1 MTNLA
6 LGWVSFGNTETCSI
20 RTDLR
25 PDLVTEGMVHLADG
39 SESSI
44 QIYIRAT
51 A

>member
-1 MTNLA
+1 MTNSA
-6 LGWVSFGNTETCSI
+6 LRWVSFGNTETCSI

-25 PDLVTEGMVHLADG
+25 PNLVTEGLVHLADG